1 MSAMSLRIILI
12 VSFTVCGA
20 WLQWARAYQQDF
32 PGVSRDYV
40 SHGTRNGGPFFTA
53 ASPVQ
58 GALAGTQALDGWW
71 SQAKQNC
78 QGVGAED
85 DEQIAMR
92 VHESQW
98 RHWFGEADKF
108 VAAGTVLRWKLEQD
122 D

>member
-1 MSAMSLRIILI
+1 M
-12 VSFTVCGA
+12 
-20 WLQWARAYQQDF
+20 
-32 PGVSRDYV
+32 
-40 SHGTRNGGPFFTA
+40 
-53 ASPVQ
+53 
-58 GALAGTQALDGWW
+58 ALDGW

-78 QGVGAED
+78 QGVGAGD

-92 VHESQW
+92 VHEFQW

>member
-1 MSAMSLRIILI
+1 M
-12 VSFTVCGA
+12 
-20 WLQWARAYQQDF
+20 
-32 PGVSRDYV
+32 
-40 SHGTRNGGPFFTA
+40 
-53 ASPVQ
+53 
-58 GALAGTQALDGWW
+58 ALDGW

-78 QGVGAED
+78 QGVGAGD

-98 RHWFGEADKF
+98 RHWFGEADKS

>member
-40 SHGTRNGGPFFTA
+40 SHGTRNGGPVFTA

-85 DEQIAMR
+85 DEQIAVR
-92 VHESQW
+92 IHESQ
-98 RHWFGEADKF
+98 
-108 VAAGTVLRWKLEQD
+108 
-122 D
+122 